1 VNNKKTKFIKL
12 ISFVAFV
19 LIYLTQIQSVS
30 AQGTSVSPYSQFGL
44 GELNSGSF
52 GINTAMANT
61 GIAYADYA
69 HINLLNPASYSDFSL
84 TVFEAGARL
93 NRNFL
98 TQNEATAT
106 AGNTGFGYVAIGFPL
121 KKWWGAAFG
130 ILPYSGVNYSFSQTT
145 LLAGETR
152 PVTFQY
158 IGRGGYNRAFIGNSF
173 KIYDKLKFGF
183 NTSFLFG
190 AIDRESSV
198 IYDVTVVP
206 FNSRIRNK
214 EFVSSFTGD
223 AGLQYKHKITEE
235 KYLSFGAVYGL
246 GNDLNAQQSITSFTY
261 IQRVNAIT
269 VKDTILNIVD
279 EKGKISLPSKYGF
292 GLSFYKKN
300 NYLISLDYTQ
310 HNWSNFSKFDRAYDY
325 KNSNR
330 IALGGQYTPDFT
342 ALRKPLKTSTYRFG
356 LHYEQTF
363 LEINDNPIND
373 IGISL
378 GFAYPVFK
386 SRSTMNVSVTFGQRG
401 TTNNNLIQENY
412 ILANFGMIINDKWF
426 IKKKY
431 D

>member
-1 VNNKKTKFIKL
+1 VNYKETKFIKL

-19 LIYLTQIQSVS
+19 LINPLQIQNIF

-44 GELNSGSF
+44 GQLHSGSF

-69 HINLLNPASYSDFSL
+69 HVNLLNPASYSDFTS
-84 TVFEAGARL
+84 TVFETGARL

-98 TQNEATAT
+98 IQNDATAT

-130 ILPYSGVNYSFSQTT
+130 ILPYSGVKYSFSQTT
-145 LLAGETR
+145 VLEGETR
-152 PVTFQY
+152 PTTFQY
-158 IGRGGYNRAFIGNSF
+158 IGSGGYNRAFLGNSF
-173 KIYDKLKFGF
+173 KIHDKLKFGF
-183 NTSFLFG
+183 NASFLFG

-198 IYDVTVVP
+198 IYDNTVVP
-206 FNSRIRNK
+206 FNTRIRSK

-223 AGLQYKHKITEE
+223 AGLQYKHKITED
-235 KYLSFGAVYGL
+235 KFFSIGAVYGL
-246 GNDLNAQQSITSFTY
+246 GNDLNAQQTLTSFTY

-269 VKDTILNIVD
+269 VKDTIFNVVD
-279 EKGKISLPSKYGF
+279 EKGKISLPSKYGV
-292 GLSFYKKN
+292 GLSYYKKN

-310 HNWSNFSKFDRAYDY
+310 HNWSNFSKFDTDFNY
-325 KNSNR
+325 KNANR

-342 ALRKPLKTSTYRFG
+342 ALRKPFKTSTYRFG

-363 LEINDNPIND
+363 LEINENPIND
-373 IGISL
+373 IGLSL